1 MRRLT
6 TRELLEVA
14 AELGARATVDV
25 TGLTAIQET
34 DGAVVDAMASLL
46 VAVVKGRPF
55 DRRNNAVGIVAA
67 DLLARLNG
75 RNVDLEPP
83 EEVLALIARIRSGL
97 SASEAGAW
105 LFGRVTVRP
114 PVVGPRCPGCSMPLR
129 EALAVQTADQLVVP
143 SCAGCGRVLARP
155 FRHRP
160 LQEV

>member
-14 AELGARATVDV
+14 TELGAQAIVDV

-34 DGAVVDAMASLL
+34 GGAVVDAMASLL

-55 DRRNNAVGIVAA
+55 DRCNDAVGIVAV

-75 RNVDLEPP
+75 RDVDLEPP
-83 EEVLALIARIRSGL
+83 EEVLALIAGIRAGL
-97 SASEAGAW
+97 PASEAGAW
-105 LFGRVTVRP
+105 LFGRVTVRR

-129 EALAVQTADQLVVP
+129 EALAVRTTDQLAVP
-143 SCAGCGRVLARP
+143 SCAGCGRLLARP